1 MLCHFLSHISLLYS
15 VRLTDLKQID
25 CQIFLQHIWVYSGLT
40 ENCNVE
46 SATMVSHVQIPLH
59 SKRRDTLLQRGKGSW
74 EGLVNKEFLVF
85 HCLAPS
91 QEREVLKYFFSAG
104 FCYCHRM

>member
-1 MLCHFLSHISLLYS
+1 MLCHFLSHISVPYS

-40 ENCNVE
+40 ENCNLQ

-59 SKRRDTLLQRGKGSW
+59 SKRSDMLLQRG
-74 EGLVNKEFLVF
+74 EEKEVGR
-85 HCLAPS
+85 A
-91 QEREVLKYFFSAG
+91 
-104 FCYCHRM
+104 